1 MAYYNW
7 ILAFHVMS
15 FISWMAM
22 LFYQPRLYVYHKEHE
37 ENGSCFTDVIKIQE
51 EKLYRFIG
59 VPALWAT
66 LLSGLLMIYLNPSL
80 FEGGVWLHIKLTAA
94 LLLIAYHFSL
104 GYFKKRLKEGTCT
117 KSGKFFRA
125 YNEIPTLLMMVI
137 VIMVVIKPV

>member
-22 LFYQPRLYVYHKEHE
+22 LFYQPRLYIYHREHE
-37 ENGSCFTDVIKIQE
+37 KNGACFTDVIKIQE
-51 EKLYRFIG
+51 EKLYRIIG

-66 LLSGLLMIYLNPSL
+66 LLSGLAMIYLNPEL
-80 FEGGVWLHIKLTAA
+80 FKTGVWLYIKLAA
-94 LLLIAYHFSL
+94 VLLLIVYHFSL
-104 GYFKKRLKEGTCT
+104 GYFKKRLALGKCH
-117 KSGKFFRA
+117 KSGKFFRF
-125 YNEIPTLLMMVI
+125 YNEIPTLLMIII

>member
-37 ENGSCFTDVIKIQE
+37 QNGACFTDVIKIQE
-51 EKLYRFIG
+51 EKLYSFIG

-66 LLSGLLMIYLNPSL
+66 LLSGLFMIYLNPAL
-80 FEGGVWLHIKLTAA
+80 FESGIWLYVKLVAVV
-94 LLLIAYHFSL
+94 LLIAYHYSL
-104 GYFKKRLKEGTCT
+104 GYFKKKLKEGTCT

-125 YNEIPTLLMMVI
+125 YNEVPTLLMIVI